1 MKHLAINLT
10 KYVQHLY
17 VEKFKTDGR
26 NQSSK
31 EGEIWGRVGP
41 LNIVKMSIISNLCYK
56 FNKIHIKPP
65 KFYFVD
71 FNELILKFM

>member
-1 MKHLAINLT
+1 MYSIYMWKN
-10 KYVQHLY
+10 
-17 VEKFKTDGR
+17 
-26 NQSSK
+26 SK
-31 EGEIWGRVGP
+31 LMGEIKALRRERFGP
-41 LNIVKMSIISNLCYK
+41 LKIVKMSIISNLSYK